1 MAADART
8 RGDMSESRRAQ
19 EALRAAEELFR
30 RAFEDAPIGMG
41 IVGMDNRWLRVNRAL
56 CEMTGYGEEELLALT
71 FLDVTHPDDLEADL
85 AQGVPLLAGEKD
97 SVRIEKRIR
106 RRDGSARWIMA
117 SVSLVRDPDGA
128 PLYSVAQ
135 WEDIS
140 DRKRVQAELERM
152 LTLERIHVERLRTL
166 DRVKDE
172 FVAGASHELRTPLT
186 SIQGY
191 AELLL
196 DGTAGELNDDQRTY
210 LLTIHRNGERLERL
224 VDDLLF
230 AARADAGKL
239 ELTLAEIDL
248 EQLVLECVE
257 SARPAAEQQEI
268 RLECSTEPV
277 APIAGDAA
285 RLSQLLDNL
294 VSNGIK
300 FTPAGG
306 SVSVTLAA
314 NGGSAV
320 IDVSDTGIGIP
331 SGERPRLFERFFRS
345 TLATERAIQGTGL
358 GLSITKDIAESHG
371 GRIDCESTEGKGTTF
386 RVELPF
392 AGAASEPSG

>member
-1 MAADART
+1 
-8 RGDMSESRRAQ
+8 MSESRRAQ
-19 EALRAAEELFR
+19 EALREAEELFR

-56 CEMTGYGEEELLALT
+56 CEMTGYGEAELLSLT

-85 AQGVPLLAGEKD
+85 AQGEPLLAGERD

-117 SVSLVRDPDGA
+117 SVSLVRDPDGT

-135 WEDIS
+135 WEDIG
-140 DRKRVQAELERM
+140 DRKRAQAELERM

-196 DGTAGELNDDQRTY
+196 DGTAGELNDDQRAY

-239 ELTLAEIDL
+239 ELTLAQVDL

-268 RLECSTEPV
+268 LLDCSTEPV
-277 APIAGDAA
+277 PPIAGDAA

-294 VSNGIK
+294 VSNAIK

-306 SVSVTLAA
+306 SVMVTLTA

-331 SGERPRLFERFFRS
+331 IAERPRLFERFFRS

-371 GRIDCESTEGKGTTF
+371 GRIDCESTEGTGTTF

-392 AGAASEPSG
+392 AGTAGEPSP

>member
-1 MAADART
+1 MN
-8 RGDMSESRRAQ
+8 ESRRAQ
-19 EALRAAEELFR
+19 EALREAEELFR

-56 CEMTGYGEEELLALT
+56 SEMTGYSEAELLSLT

-85 AQGVPLLAGEKD
+85 AQGEPLLAGERD

-117 SVSLVRDPDGA
+117 SVSLVRDPDGT

-135 WEDIS
+135 WEDIG
-140 DRKRVQAELERM
+140 DRKRAQAELERM

-196 DGTAGELNDDQRTY
+196 DGTAGELNDDQRAY

-239 ELTLAEIDL
+239 ELTLAQVDL

-268 RLECSTEPV
+268 LLDCSTEPV
-277 APIAGDAA
+277 PPIAGDSA

-294 VSNGIK
+294 VSNAIK

-306 SVSVTLAA
+306 SVMVTLTA

-331 SGERPRLFERFFRS
+331 SAERPRLFERFFRS
-345 TLATERAIQGTGL
+345 TLAGERAIQGTGL

-371 GRIDCESTEGKGTTF
+371 GRIDCESTEGTGTTF

-392 AGAASEPSG
+392 ADAASEPIG

>member
-1 MAADART
+1 
-8 RGDMSESRRAQ
+8 MSESRRAQ
-19 EALRAAEELFR
+19 EALREAEELFR

-56 CEMTGYGEEELLALT
+56 SEMTGYSEAELLSLT
-71 FLDVTHPDDLEADL
+71 FLDVTHPDDLDADL
-85 AQGVPLLAGEKD
+85 AQGEPLLAGERD

-117 SVSLVRDPDGA
+117 SVSLVRDPDGT

-135 WEDIS
+135 WEDIA
-140 DRKRVQAELERM
+140 DRKRAQAELERM

-196 DGTAGELNDDQRTY
+196 DGTAGELNDDQRAY

-239 ELTLAEIDL
+239 ELTLAEVDL

-268 RLECSTEPV
+268 LLDCSTEPV
-277 APIAGDAA
+277 PPIAGDSA

-294 VSNGIK
+294 VSNAIK

-306 SVSVTLAA
+306 SVMVTLTA

-371 GRIDCESTEGKGTTF
+371 GRIDCESTEGTGTTF

-392 AGAASEPSG
+392 AAAASEPSG

>member
-1 MAADART
+1 MN
-8 RGDMSESRRAQ
+8 ESRRAR
-19 EALRAAEELFR
+19 EALREAEELFR

-56 CEMTGYGEEELLALT
+56 CEMTGYSEEELLSLT
-71 FLDVTHPDDLEADL
+71 FLEVTHPDDLERDM
-85 AQGVPLLAGEKD
+85 AQGAPLLSGEKD
-97 SVRIEKRIR
+97 SVQIEKRIR
-106 RRDGSARWIMA
+106 RRDGSAHWIMA
-117 SVSLVRDPDGA
+117 SISVVRDPDGM

-135 WEDIS
+135 WEDIG

-152 LTLERIHVERLRTL
+152 LSLERIHVERLRTL
-166 DRVKDE
+166 DKVKDE

-196 DGTAGELNDDQRTY
+196 DGTAGPLNEDQRAY

-239 ELTLAEIDL
+239 ELTLAEVDL
-248 EQLVLECVE
+248 EQLVLESVE
-257 SARPAAEQQEI
+257 SARPAAEQNDI
-268 RLECSTEPV
+268 RLECSTTAVP
-277 APIAGDAA
+277 AIAGDAA

-300 FTPAGG
+300 FTPPGG
-306 SVSVTLAA
+306 RVTVTLTG
-314 NGGSAV
+314 NGRSAV
-320 IDVSDTGIGIP
+320 VDVSDTGIGIP
-331 SGERPRLFERFFRS
+331 SGERSRLFERFFRS

-371 GRIDCESTEGKGTTF
+371 GHIACESTEGKGTTF

-392 AGAASEPSG
+392 AGASEQPNGPHG